1 MLPALL
7 LAAACAGWH
16 ADAVGTYEGTV
27 ESRGP
32 KAIDTTIEDGPTGLS
47 GSYLLHEP
55 TRDVAGTL
63 EPLGDEGCDVALF
76 RWTDVYGTGV
86 ARLHFSPGYHCFEGA
101 WGAEQTDPA
110 LTWRSC
116 TRNRVTS

>member
-7 LAAACAGWH
+7 LAAACGAWH
-16 ADAVGTYEGTV
+16 GEATGHYVGEV

-32 KAIDTTIEDGPTGLS
+32 KAIDTWIEETQAGLS
-47 GSYLLHEP
+47 GSYVLHEEA
-55 TRDVAGTL
+55 RDVTGTL
-63 EPLGDEGCDVALF
+63 EPLGDEDCDVALF

-86 ARLHFSPGYHCFEGA
+86 ARLHFHPAAHCFEGT
-101 WGAEQTDPA
+101 WGLEHTDPV

-116 TRNRVTS
+116 TQSRVTS

>member
-1 MLPALL
+1 MLGALL
-7 LAAACAGWH
+7 LVAACAGWH
-16 ADAVGTYEGTV
+16 ADVGGTYKGMV

-32 KAIDTTIEDGPTGLS
+32 KEIDTTIEDTPSGLA
-47 GSYLLHEP
+47 GSYVLHEE

-63 EPLGDEGCDVALF
+63 EPIGDDGCDVALF

-86 ARLHFSPGYHCFEGA
+86 ARLHFYPDRHCFEGD
-101 WGAEQTDPA
+101 WGTEQTDPA

-116 TRNRVTS
+116 TRGRVTS